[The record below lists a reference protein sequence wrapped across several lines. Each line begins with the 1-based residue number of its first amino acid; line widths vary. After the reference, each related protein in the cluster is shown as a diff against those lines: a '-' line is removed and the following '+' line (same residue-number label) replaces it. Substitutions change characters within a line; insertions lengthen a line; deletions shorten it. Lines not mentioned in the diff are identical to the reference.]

1 MLLSIDTSA
10 GTSAAVFDKGCI
22 GFAVFEDPFGHAE
35 NVGLAIQQAL
45 KQSGKTIEE
54 ITAIAVGRGPAP
66 YTGLRVGMAA
76 ATALAKANGLPLHGV
91 ITLDAIAYSANSR
104 KLLVITDAKRK
115 ELFAATYES
124 GKRHTG
130 PMLLT
135 AADLDSYSDFEI
147 LQTGCDAR
155 LIGEFAVSELSAGG
169 DLRDLS
175 ALYLRSPDVTPS
187 PGKKV
192 SG

>member
-45 KQSGKTIEE
+45 EQSGRTIEE